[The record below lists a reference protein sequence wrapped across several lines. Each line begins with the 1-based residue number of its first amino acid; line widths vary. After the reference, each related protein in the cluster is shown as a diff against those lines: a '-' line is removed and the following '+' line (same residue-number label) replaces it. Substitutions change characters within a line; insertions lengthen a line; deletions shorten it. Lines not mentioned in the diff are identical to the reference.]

1 MLASL
6 SLDQKS
12 TTVRLRPFPVPAWI
26 RSGFRLAGGV
36 VPGLAA
42 GAATRLFFSPTRPRR
57 RAEQT
62 EVLERGRRFQFESEG
77 GTVTGWS
84 WGLGTPVLLLHGW
97 GGHAGQLTPYVDSLT
112 DRGHRVIALDLPA
125 HGDSPG
131 SRTSIR
137 HFAAAIRRIGELQGP
152 FDAVVAHSFGGAAT
166 TLALEAGF
174 VARRL
179 VFIAPP
185 SRFDSFVWRL
195 VEGLGL
201 DEVVETRF
209 RRLAEAWVG
218 LRFEEIEPRRL
229 ARHQDAE
236 LLVVH
241 DRGDDEVLFEEGE
254 ELAARWPGARL
265 EATEG
270 LGHYRIL
277 RDERVVARAI
287 EFVVGGPTTR

>member
-12 TTVRLRPFPVPAWI
+12 TTVRLRPFPVPTWI
-26 RSGFRLAGGV
+26 RSSFRLLGGV

-42 GAATRLFFSPTRPRR
+42 AVAARLFFSPTRPRR
-57 RAEQT
+57 RADQT
-62 EVLERGRRFQFESEG
+62 EVLGRGRRFQFESEG
-77 GTVTGWS
+77 GTVAGWS
-84 WGLGTPVLLLHGW
+84 WGTGSPVLLLHGW
-97 GGHAGQLTPYVDSLT
+97 GGQAGQLAPYVDSLAA
-112 DRGHRVIALDLPA
+112 RGHRVIALDLPA

-152 FDAVVAHSFGGAAT
+152 FDAVVAHSFGCAAT
-166 TLALEAGF
+166 TLALDAGF

-201 DEVVETRF
+201 GQAVERRF
-209 RRLAEAWVG
+209 RRSAEAWVG
-218 LRFEEIEPRRL
+218 LRFDEIEPRRL

-236 LLVVH
+236 LLVLH

-254 ELAARWPGARL
+254 ELAACWPGACL
-265 EATEG
+265 ESTEG

-277 RDERVVARAI
+277 RDAKVVARAV
-287 EFVVGGPTTR
+287 EFVVGGSVTR